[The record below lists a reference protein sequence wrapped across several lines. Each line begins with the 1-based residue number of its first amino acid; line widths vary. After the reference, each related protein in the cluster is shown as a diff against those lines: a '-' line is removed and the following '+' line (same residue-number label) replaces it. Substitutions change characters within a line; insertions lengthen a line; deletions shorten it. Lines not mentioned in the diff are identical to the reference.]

1 MVIAVWEVLAF
12 ATLTDLCRKVNILSL
27 QRRDEFE
34 HVPARR
40 FSLVLSLQTDAQ
52 PASDCSSIH

>member
-12 ATLTDLCRKVNILSL
+12 ATLNDLCRKVNILSL

-34 HVPARR
+34 HVPARH
-40 FSLVLSLQTDAQ
+40 FFFGVIATDRRTT
-52 PASDCSSIH
+52 CKRL